1 VTEDGAGSPGTVGS
15 PGTAGP
21 PDAGSPGAAGPLDGV
36 RVIECGS
43 LIAGPFCGQLL
54 GDFGAEVIKV
64 EDPAG
69 GDPMREWGPQKVDG
83 LSLHWPIIARNKKS
97 VTANLREAAGQQ
109 LLRDL
114 VAVSDILIENF
125 RPGTLERWGL
135 GYDELAAINPRLILV
150 RVSGYGQTG
159 PYSLRAGFG
168 SVGEAMGGIRYVTGE
183 PDRAPSRTG
192 ISLGDSLAATFA
204 AVGAILALYARD
216 RTGRGQVVDS
226 AIYEAVLALMES
238 VLPEWELARY
248 QRQRTGSI
256 LPGVSPSNVYPAAD
270 GGDVLI
276 GANRDTV
283 FSRLVVAMGQP
294 DLATDPRYATHQ
306 ARGQRQAEVDQMISD
321 WTSTKDTD
329 ALLDVLADAGVPASR
344 IYQTRD
350 MFDDPQFRAREAI
363 LHLTHGKLGSF
374 PVQAVVPRLSGT
386 PGGVRSLG
394 PELGQ
399 HNQEVYGQL
408 LGVDR
413 ARLAELRAKGVV

>member
-15 PGTAGP
+15 PDTGRP
-21 PDAGSPGAAGPLDGV
+21 PGAAGPLDGV

-69 GDPMREWGPQKVDG
+69 GDPMREWGPRKVDG

-97 VTANLREAAGQQ
+97 VTANLRQEAGQQ
-109 LLRDL
+109 LLREL
-114 VAVSDILIENF
+114 TAVSDILIENF

-135 GYDELAAINPRLILV
+135 GYEELAAINPRLILV

-159 PYSLRAGFG
+159 PYALRAGFG

-204 AVGAILALYARD
+204 AVGAILALYARN

-238 VLPEWELARY
+238 VLPEWELAQY
-248 QRQRTGSI
+248 QRQRTGSV

-270 GGDVLI
+270 GNDVLI

-283 FSRLVVAMGQP
+283 FSRLVVAMGRP
-294 DLATDPRYATHQ
+294 ELATDPRYATHQ
-306 ARGQRQAEVDQMISD
+306 ARGQRQAEVDQLISD
-321 WTSTKDTD
+321 WTSTLETD
-329 ALLDVLADAGVPASR
+329 ALLALLADAGVPASR

-363 LHLTHGKLGSF
+363 LHLTHGKLGTF
-374 PVQAVVPRLSGT
+374 PVQAVVPRLSDT
-386 PGGVRSLG
+386 PGGVYTLG
-394 PELGQ
+394 PDLGQ
-399 HNQEVYGQL
+399 HNQEIYGQL
-408 LGVDR
+408 LGVDT
-413 ARLAELRAKGVV
+413 ARLAELRSKGVV